1 MYQEFTDEQRRLLLN
16 LSQYYAAYIDAERER
31 HRTSDFP
38 LHWKTVSGRDYLY
51 EIIDS
56 RGNAKSKGPRS
67 SKTEAL
73 HQAWHDA
80 KLRGDNARTLLV
92 EIGRMYRAMRLGSIS
107 GEAAAI
113 LREADRRELLGNSLI
128 VVGTNAMPAY
138 EVEAQHRI
146 GTGLDETQDLDM
158 AWIGHLTFAGTAPSP
173 HSGDPFWRML
183 KAVDSTYTVNTERN
197 FQARNAKAYEVELLV
212 APSRVASMGKTD
224 KPVPMPL
231 PEQEWLLN
239 GRFVDH
245 VICAR
250 DGSAARIVA
259 PDPRWFAL
267 HKLWMSDQEK
277 RTALKR
283 PKDRKQGLRLLDSI
297 ARHMPHYAL
306 DDTFAAEL
314 PDELRRYFDDW
325 RQNSGATPPP
335 PPAW

>member
-1 MYQEFTDEQRRLLLN
+1 MYQIFGDEQRRLLLN
-16 LSQYYAAYIDAERER
+16 LSQFYSAYIDAERSWNR
-31 HRTSDFP
+31 VSAYP

-51 EIIDS
+51 QIIDS

-67 SKTEAL
+67 NETEAL
-73 HQAWHDA
+73 HQAWHDS
-80 KLRGDNARTLLV
+80 KSRSDNAKSLLV
-92 EIGRMYRAMRLGSIS
+92 EIGRMYRALRLGTIS

-113 LREADRRELLGNSLI
+113 LREADRRELLGHSLI

-138 EVEAQHRI
+138 EVEAQCRI
-146 GTGLDETQDLDM
+146 GTGLDETQDFDM
-158 AWIGHLTFAGTAPSP
+158 AWIGNLTFASTTPATQGS
-173 HSGDPFWRML
+173 DPFWSML

-197 FQARNAKAYEVELLV
+197 FQARNVKAYEVELLV
-212 APSRVASMGKTD
+212 APSRVASIGKTD
-224 KPVPMPL
+224 KPVPIPL

-277 RTALKR
+277 RNPLKR

-297 ARHMPHYAL
+297 ALYMPYFAL
-306 DDTFAAEL
+306 DETFAAEL
-314 PDELRRYFDDW
+314 PCELVSHLNSW
-325 RQNSGATPPP
+325 RENTAVSGPQKSS
-335 PPAW
+335 W

>member
-1 MYQEFTDEQRRLLLN
+1 MYPQFSDEQRRILLN
-16 LSQYYAAYIDAERER
+16 LSQYYGAYIDAERSR
-31 HRTSDFP
+31 KRASSFP
-38 LHWKTVSGRDYLY
+38 LHWKTVSGKDYLY

-67 SKTEAL
+67 EETEVL
-73 HQAWHDA
+73 HRAWHEADERSANA
-80 KLRGDNARTLLV
+80 KALLI
-92 EIGRMYRAMRLGSIS
+92 ETGRLYRAMRLAMIS
-107 GEAAAI
+107 GDAAAI
-113 LREADRRELLGNSLI
+113 LREADRRELLGRSLI

-138 EVEAQHRI
+138 EVEAQSRI
-146 GTGLDETQDLDM
+146 GTGLDETQDFDM
-158 AWIGHLTFAGTAPSP
+158 AWIENLELASTRPASP
-173 HSGDPFWRML
+173 VSDPFWAML

-224 KPVPMPL
+224 RPVPIPL

-250 DGSAARIVA
+250 DGSAARVVA

-277 RTALKR
+277 RNALKR
-283 PKDRKQGLRLLDSI
+283 PKDRKQ
-297 ARHMPHYAL
+297 
-306 DDTFAAEL
+306 
-314 PDELRRYFDDW
+314 
-325 RQNSGATPPP
+325 
-335 PPAW
+335 